1 MENFKKMLW
10 WLIGGTRGGENRLRI
25 IRKLED
31 SPMNTN
37 QLSEELNLDY
47 KTVQH
52 HLDLMKEHNVI
63 TTMGEGY
70 GKNFFLTDQMEENL
84 GKLDEIQ
91 KEAGVEL

>member
-37 QLSEELNLDY
+37 KLAEELDLDY

-52 HLDLMKEHNVI
+52 HLDLMKKHNVI

-70 GKNFFLTDQMEENL
+70 GKNFFLTEQMEENL
-84 GKLDEIQ
+84 DKLDEIQ
-91 KEAGVEL
+91 EEAGVEL